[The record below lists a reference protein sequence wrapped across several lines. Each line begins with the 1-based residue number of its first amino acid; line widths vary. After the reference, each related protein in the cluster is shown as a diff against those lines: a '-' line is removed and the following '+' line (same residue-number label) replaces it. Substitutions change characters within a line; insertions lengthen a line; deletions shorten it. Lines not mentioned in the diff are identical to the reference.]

1 MIPKSC
7 RLFGQD
13 HASKRSWQLG
23 SAAKHALQEALLW
36 SSIALA
42 GFGLFYFYDDLIA
55 ALRLQ
60 PEIAAVIPAPQ
71 QNRDA
76 KIAMS
81 DFGGEVRVRADRQGH
96 FIVDAAINGRPVTL
110 MADTGAT
117 LVVLSFE
124 DAEKL
129 GLSPR
134 SLDFTGLAQT
144 ANGVSRIAP
153 VTLDRVR
160 VDRHHA
166 LRHSSGGCGA
176 RRALREFARHEL
188 LGQIVALRN
197 EGRRAGAGAI
207 TRSPL

>member
-1 MIPKSC
+1 MS
-7 RLFGQD
+7 
-13 HASKRSWQLG
+13 

-36 SSIALA
+36 SGITLG

-55 ALRLQ
+55 ALHIE
-60 PEIAAVIPAPQ
+60 PKVATVDSTTQ
-71 QNRDA
+71 QDRDA

-81 DFGGEVRVRADRQGH
+81 DYGGEVRVRADRQGH
-96 FIVDAAINGRPVTL
+96 FIIDAAINGRPITM

-117 LVVLSFE
+117 IVVLSFE
-124 DAEKL
+124 DAERL

-160 VDRHHA
+160 IEGITLYGIQAAIAERGA
-166 LRHSSGGCGA
+166 LSGN
-176 RRALREFARHEL
+176 L
-188 LGQIVALRN
+188 LGMSFLGKLSRFEMKGDELVLAQ
-197 EGRRAGAGAI
+197 
-207 TRSPL
+207 

>member
-1 MIPKSC
+1 
-7 RLFGQD
+7 
-13 HASKRSWQLG
+13 LG

-60 PEIAAVIPAPQ
+60 PEIAAMVPAPQ
-71 QNRDA
+71 QDHNA

-81 DFGGEVRVRADRQGH
+81 DFGSEVRVRADRQGH
-96 FIVDAAINGRPVTL
+96 FIVEAAINGRPVTL

-124 DAEKL
+124 DAERL

-134 SLDFTGLAQT
+134 SLNFTGLAQT

-160 VDRHHA
+160 VDRITLYDIQAAVAERGA
-166 LRHSSGGCGA
+166 LSGN
-176 RRALREFARHEL
+176 L
-188 LGQIVALRN
+188 LGMSFLGQLSRFEMKGDELVLAQ
-197 EGRRAGAGAI
+197 
-207 TRSPL
+207 

>member
-1 MIPKSC
+1 M
-7 RLFGQD
+7 
-13 HASKRSWQLG
+13 G
-23 SAAKHALQEALLW
+23 STAKHALQEALLW

-60 PEIAAVIPAPQ
+60 PEIAAVMPAPRQ
-71 QNRDA
+71 HRDT

-81 DFGGEVRVRADRQGH
+81 DYAGEVRVRADRKGH
-96 FIVDAAINGRPVTL
+96 FIVDATINGRPVTL

-124 DAEKL
+124 DAERL

-134 SLDFTGLAQT
+134 SLAFTGLAQT

-160 VDRHHA
+160 VDGITLYSIQAAVADRGA
-166 LRHSSGGCGA
+166 LAGS
-176 RRALREFARHEL
+176 L
-188 LGQIVALRN
+188 LGMSFLGKLSRVEMKGDELVLAQ
-197 EGRRAGAGAI
+197 
-207 TRSPL
+207 